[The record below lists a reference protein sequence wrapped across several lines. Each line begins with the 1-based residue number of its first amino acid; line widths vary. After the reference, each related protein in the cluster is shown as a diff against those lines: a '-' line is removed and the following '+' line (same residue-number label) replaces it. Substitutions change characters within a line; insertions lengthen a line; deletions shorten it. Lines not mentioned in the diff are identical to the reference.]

1 MAAVGGA
8 ALSAVNWTSTLTDA
22 LRDKN
27 PTELRLMNL
36 GLLTNN
42 MGVARA
48 DADAFLNNNA
58 ISPTTQTIL
67 VAALAQL
74 GNIPGQAEFIRQAT
88 SQDEHDAI
96 AFQQSVQLM
105 ANLNN
110 STPVARITHLKGLT
124 VCQTKYGTVVV
135 PIQWDYVAWTP
146 MTERFITAL
155 KAQKFTTPVSGY
167 TVILTGVVS
176 PMTAQA
182 LAARGVNVTTKALP
196 GPLQ

>member
-1 MAAVGGA
+1 
-8 ALSAVNWTSTLTDA
+8 
-22 LRDKN
+22 
-27 PTELRLMNL
+27 MNL
-36 GLLTNN
+36 GLLTDN
-42 MGVARA
+42 MGVARR

-74 GNIPGQAEFIRQAT
+74 GNIPGQAELIRQAAT
-88 SQDEHDAI
+88 SQDEHDAL

-110 STPVARITHLKGLT
+110 STPVARITHLNGLI
-124 VCQTKYGTVVV
+124 VCQTNDGTVVV
-135 PIQWDYVAWTP
+135 PIQWDYAAWTP
-146 MTERFITAL
+146 MTEGFINAL
-155 KAQKFTTPVSGY
+155 KGWKFASPVSGY

-176 PMTAQA
+176 SLTAQA
-182 LAARGVNVTTKALP
+182 LAARDVKITTKALP

>member
-1 MAAVGGA
+1 M
-8 ALSAVNWTSTLTDA
+8 TDA
-22 LRDKN
+22 LRDKS
-27 PTELRLMNL
+27 PAELRLMNL
-36 GLLTNN
+36 GLLTDN

-74 GNIPGQAEFIRQAT
+74 GNIPGQAEFIRQAAT

-110 STPVARITHLKGLT
+110 SAPVARITHLNGLT
-124 VCQTKYGTVVV
+124 VCQTNDGTVVV
-135 PIQWDYVAWTP
+135 PIQWDYAAWTP
-146 MTERFITAL
+146 MTEHFITAL
-155 KAQKFTTPVSGY
+155 KAWKFTAPVSGY

-182 LAARGVNVTTKALP
+182 LATRDVNVTTKALP